1 MTQGVI
7 CVSIILEGMELVDF
21 YRDCFVL
28 MDAWNKMKNVTK
40 ANICALCVPFR
51 DKYKLTDLQ
60 TLMIARG
67 EMKASEILKIGE
79 KIKE

>member
-1 MTQGVI
+1 M
-7 CVSIILEGMELVDF
+7 DF
-21 YRDCFVL
+21 YKDCFIL

-40 ANICALCVPFR
+40 ANICALCIPFR

>member
-1 MTQGVI
+1 
-7 CVSIILEGMELVDF
+7 MEF
-21 YRDCFVL
+21 YKDCFVL
-28 MDAWNKMKNVTK
+28 MDAWSNMKNVTK
-40 ANICALCVPFR
+40 ANICALCIPFR